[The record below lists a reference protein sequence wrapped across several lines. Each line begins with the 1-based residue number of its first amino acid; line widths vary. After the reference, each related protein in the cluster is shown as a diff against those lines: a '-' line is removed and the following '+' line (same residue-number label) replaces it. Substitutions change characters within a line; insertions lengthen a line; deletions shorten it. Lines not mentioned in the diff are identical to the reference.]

1 MNPWKFE
8 NLFYLTSEKKRI
20 LKILDHY
27 EIYKKIL
34 NVKGDIVE
42 CGVFKGA
49 SLIRFLTF
57 RDLIEEQNKRKVIGF
72 DAFGKFPYPNNKF
85 KNNKAD
91 KIFAKRHNDN
101 IGLGINI
108 NLLKKYLRKKRII
121 NYKLVKGDVLK
132 TLPNYLKKNKKLKI
146 ALLHLD
152 LDVYEPTRFV
162 LDNLYR
168 YISKDGII
176 LLDDYSHIKGA
187 TMAVDEFLKKNKLKV
202 LRVSKNGRPYFIQKI
217 KNI

>member
-1 MNPWKFE
+1 MNPWKYE
-8 NLFYLTSEKKRI
+8 NLFYLTSDKKRI
-20 LKILDHY
+20 LKLLDHY

-34 NVKGDIVE
+34 NVKGDIIE

-57 RDLIEEQNKRKVIGF
+57 RDLIERQSKRKVIGF
-72 DAFGKFPYPNNKF
+72 DAFGKFPHPNKNY

-91 KIFAKRHNDN
+91 KIFAKRHDDN
-101 IGLGINI
+101 IGLGINMDS
-108 NLLKKYLRKKRII
+108 LKKYLKKKRIT

-152 LDVYEPTRFV
+152 LDVYEPTRFA
-162 LDNLYR
+162 LNNLYK
-168 YISKDGII
+168 YIAKNGII
-176 LLDDYSHIKGA
+176 LLDDYSHIQGA
-187 TMAVDEFLKKNKLKV
+187 TLAVDEFIKIKKLKI
-202 LRVSKNGRPYFIQKI
+202 LRVSKNGRPYFIQK
-217 KNI
+217 K

>member
-1 MNPWKFE
+1 MSHWKYE
-8 NLFYLTSEKKRI
+8 NLFYLTSDKKRI
-20 LKILDHY
+20 LKLLDHY

-34 NVKGDIVE
+34 NTKGDIIE

-57 RDLIEEQNKRKVIGF
+57 RDLIEKTNKRKVIGF
-72 DAFGKFPYPNNKF
+72 DAFGKFPHPNKNY

-91 KIFAKRHNDN
+91 KIFAKRHDDN
-101 IGLGINI
+101 IGLGINM
-108 NLLKKYLRKKRII
+108 NLLKKYLKKKKIS

-132 TLPNYLKKNKKLKI
+132 TLPDYLENNKKLKI

-162 LDNLYR
+162 LNNLYK
-168 YISKDGII
+168 YIVKNGII
-176 LLDDYSHIKGA
+176 LLDDYSHIQGA
-187 TMAVDEFLKKNKLKV
+187 TLAVDEFLKSKKLKI
-202 LRVSKNGRPYFIQKI
+202 LRVSKNSRPYFIQK
-217 KNI
+217 K

>member
-1 MNPWKFE
+1 MSPWKYE
-8 NLFYLTSEKKRI
+8 NLFYLTSDKKRI
-20 LKILDHY
+20 LKLLDHY

-34 NVKGDIVE
+34 NVKGDIIE

-57 RDLIEEQNKRKVIGF
+57 RDLIERQNKRKVIGF
-72 DAFGKFPYPNNKF
+72 DAFGKFPHPNKNY

-91 KIFAKRHNDN
+91 KIFAKRHDDN
-101 IGLGINI
+101 IGLGINMDS
-108 NLLKKYLRKKRII
+108 LKKYLKKKKIT

-152 LDVYEPTRFV
+152 LDVYEPTRFA
-162 LDNLYR
+162 LNNLYK
-168 YISKDGII
+168 YIAKNGII
-176 LLDDYSHIKGA
+176 LLDDYSHIQGA
-187 TMAVDEFLKKNKLKV
+187 TLAVDEFIKIKKLKI
-202 LRVSKNGRPYFIQKI
+202 LRVSKNGRPYFIQK
-217 KNI
+217 K

>member
-1 MNPWKFE
+1 MNPWKYE
-8 NLFYLTSEKKRI
+8 NLFYLTSDKKRI
-20 LKILDHY
+20 LKLLDHY

-34 NVKGDIVE
+34 NVKGDIIE

-57 RDLIEEQNKRKVIGF
+57 RDLIEKKDKRKVIGF
-72 DAFGKFPYPNNKF
+72 DAFGKFPHPNKDY

-91 KIFAKRHNDN
+91 KIFAKRHDDN
-101 IGLGINI
+101 IGLGINM
-108 NLLKKYLRKKRII
+108 NLLKKYLKKKKIT

-132 TLPNYLKKNKKLKI
+132 TLPNYLKKNKKSKI

-162 LDNLYR
+162 LNNLYK
-168 YISKDGII
+168 YISKNGII
-176 LLDDYSHIKGA
+176 LLDDYSHIQGA
-187 TMAVDEFLKKNKLKV
+187 TLAVDEFIKIKKLKI
-202 LRVSKNGRPYFIQKI
+202 LRVSKNSRPYFIQK
-217 KNI
+217 K

>member
-1 MNPWKFE
+1 MNPWKYE
-8 NLFYLTSEKKRI
+8 NLFYLTSDKKRI
-20 LKILDHY
+20 LKLLDHY

-34 NVKGDIVE
+34 NVKGDIIE

-57 RDLIEEQNKRKVIGF
+57 RDLIERQSKRKVIGF
-72 DAFGKFPYPNNKF
+72 DAFGKFPHPNKNY

-91 KIFAKRHNDN
+91 KIFAKRHDDN
-101 IGLGINI
+101 IGLGINMDS
-108 NLLKKYLRKKRII
+108 LKKYLKKKKIT

-152 LDVYEPTRFV
+152 LDVYEPTRFA
-162 LDNLYR
+162 LNNLYK
-168 YISKDGII
+168 YIAKNGII
-176 LLDDYSHIKGA
+176 LLDDYSHIQGA
-187 TMAVDEFLKKNKLKV
+187 TLAVDEFIKIKKLKI
-202 LRVSKNGRPYFIQKI
+202 LRVSKNGRPYFIQK
-217 KNI
+217 K

>member
-1 MNPWKFE
+1 MSSWKYE
-8 NLFYLTSEKKRI
+8 NLFYLTSDKKRI
-20 LKILDHY
+20 LKLLDHY

-34 NVKGDIVE
+34 NVKGDIIE

-57 RDLIEEQNKRKVIGF
+57 RDLIEKKDKRKVIGF
-72 DAFGKFPYPNNKF
+72 DAFGKFPHPNKDY

-91 KIFAKRHNDN
+91 KIFAKRHDDN
-101 IGLGINI
+101 IGLGINM
-108 NLLKKYLRKKRII
+108 NLLKKYLKKKKIT

-132 TLPNYLKKNKKLKI
+132 TLPNYLKKNKKSKI

-162 LDNLYR
+162 LNNLYK
-168 YISKDGII
+168 YISKNGII
-176 LLDDYSHIKGA
+176 LLDDYSHIQGA
-187 TMAVDEFLKKNKLKV
+187 TLAVDEFIKIKKLKI
-202 LRVSKNGRPYFIQKI
+202 LRVSKNSRPYFIQK
-217 KNI
+217 K